1 MDALIRDIR
10 YALRSWRRAPG
21 PIAAAIAALAL
32 GIGANTAIF
41 SIVSGVLLRPLPY
54 QNPERLVMVWQDM
67 RARGGPQRDWI
78 SPGLFVEWRQ
88 RGTMFEQIAAIR
100 GWTPN
105 LTGVDEPERLRG
117 AAVSPAYFAALGVAP
132 AAGRALTEAD
142 DVPNGAPVV
151 MISDALWSRLFNRDA
166 GLVGRTILLDGQP
179 TTVVGVMP
187 AGFEPPVIAA
197 DVWSPIRIDPSRAP
211 RGIVILRALALLR
224 PGVSVAQA
232 QAGMSAVALQLE
244 QEDQEWERARVAVI
258 PLHDDIVGNVRQ
270 MLIVLSLAVALV
282 LAIACANVMSLL
294 LARAADRGREI
305 TIRTALGAG
314 RGRIVRQLLT
324 ESLLLSSI
332 GGIAG
337 SILAIWGV
345 AALVAVA
352 PPSAPRLQDVRVDAG
367 VLAFTA
373 LITLVTALVAGLAP
387 SLAAVRVHLNAGLR
401 DGGREATGTGR
412 LRAGLVVGEIAIALV
427 LVVGAALLIRTL
439 VALQHVDMGF
449 EPAHVLSASVAP
461 PRTQYRDPEALRQ
474 LFTRLVERAATIPG
488 VRSAALTNMLP
499 LTGGEMNLSFRIEGR
514 PPAATPGSE
523 PVAGARIVSA
533 SYPTTLGMR
542 LLQGR
547 DLTPLDS
554 ANAPGAVLVNETM
567 AKRYWPGASPLGAKI
582 YLGQLEAAVVGVVG
596 DVHHRGPGT
605 TPGAELYV
613 PYLQFNSRQAMLV
626 LRTTGDPARM
636 TAALRAAMKEID
648 PALPLAN
655 VATLETLLDQSVAQP
670 RFLAALLTGFALLA
684 ALLALVGVYGLL
696 SFAVSRRVRELG
708 VRMALGAGRARVLRL
723 VLRQSAVLVIFGL
736 AGGVALAV
744 AVSRLLRTLLFGVRP
759 DDPLTIAGM
768 AAAIALAAFVASLP
782 PALRAARIDPV
793 VALREE

>member
-142 DVPNGAPVV
+142 DVPNGSPVV

-166 GLVGRTILLDGQP
+166 GLVGRTILLDGQA

-197 DVWSPIRIDPSRAP
+197 DIWSPIRIDPSRAP
-211 RGIVILRALALLR
+211 RSIVILRALALLR

-232 QAGMSAVALQLE
+232 QAGMSAVATQLE
-244 QEDQEWERARVAVI
+244 REDQEWERARVAVI

-324 ESLLLSSI
+324 ESVLLSSI

-412 LRAGLVVGEIAIALV
+412 LRAGLVVGEIAVALV

-488 VRSAALTNMLP
+488 VRSAGLTNMLP

-533 SYPTTLGMR
+533 SYATTLGMR

-547 DLTPLDS
+547 DLSPLDS

-582 YLGQLEAAVVGVVG
+582 YLGQLEAIVVGVVG

-636 TAALRAAMKEID
+636 TSALRAAMKEID

-744 AVSRLLRTLLFGVRP
+744 AVSRMLRTLLFGVRP
-759 DDPLTIAGM
+759 DDQLTIAGM

>member
-1 MDALIRDIR
+1 MDALLRDIR

-21 PIAAAIAALAL
+21 PIAAAVGALAL

-142 DVPNGAPVV
+142 DVPNGSPVV

-166 GLVGRTILLDGQP
+166 GLVGRTILLDGQA

-197 DVWSPIRIDPSRAP
+197 DIWSPIRIDPSRAP
-211 RGIVILRALALLR
+211 RSIVILRALALLR

-232 QAGMSAVALQLE
+232 QAGMSAIALQLE
-244 QEDQEWERARVAVI
+244 QEDEEWERARVAVI

-324 ESLLLSSI
+324 ESALLSSI
-332 GGIAG
+332 GGVAG

-412 LRAGLVVGEIAIALV
+412 LRAGLVVGEIAVALV

-488 VRSAALTNMLP
+488 VRAAALTNMLP
-499 LTGGEMNLSFRIEGR
+499 LTGGEMNLSFRIQGR
-514 PPAATPGSE
+514 PPASTPGGE

-533 SYPTTLGMR
+533 SYVTALGMR
-542 LLQGR
+542 ILQGR
-547 DLTPLDS
+547 DLSPLDS
-554 ANAPGAVLVNETM
+554 GNAPGAVLVN
-567 AKRYWPGASPLGAKI
+567 
-582 YLGQLEAAVVGVVG
+582 
-596 DVHHRGPGT
+596 
-605 TPGAELYV
+605 
-613 PYLQFNSRQAMLV
+613 
-626 LRTTGDPARM
+626 
-636 TAALRAAMKEID
+636 
-648 PALPLAN
+648 
-655 VATLETLLDQSVAQP
+655 
-670 RFLAALLTGFALLA
+670 
-684 ALLALVGVYGLL
+684 
-696 SFAVSRRVRELG
+696 
-708 VRMALGAGRARVLRL
+708 
-723 VLRQSAVLVIFGL
+723 
-736 AGGVALAV
+736 
-744 AVSRLLRTLLFGVRP
+744 
-759 DDPLTIAGM
+759 
-768 AAAIALAAFVASLP
+768 
-782 PALRAARIDPV
+782 
-793 VALREE
+793 

>member
-41 SIVSGVLLRPLPY
+41 SVVSGVLLRPLPY

-142 DVPNGAPVV
+142 DVPNGSPVV

-166 GLVGRTILLDGQP
+166 GLVGRTILLDGQA

-197 DVWSPIRIDPSRAP
+197 DIWSPIRIDPSRAP

-232 QAGMSAVALQLE
+232 QAGMSAVATQLE
-244 QEDQEWERARVAVI
+244 REDQEWERARVAVI

-324 ESLLLSSI
+324 ESALLSSI
-332 GGIAG
+332 GGVAG

-412 LRAGLVVGEIAIALV
+412 LRAGLVVGEIAVALV

-533 SYPTTLGMR
+533 SYATTLGMR

-547 DLTPLDS
+547 DLSPLDS

-582 YLGQLEAAVVGVVG
+582 YLGQLEAIVVGVVG

>member
-142 DVPNGAPVV
+142 DVPNGSPVV

-166 GLVGRTILLDGQP
+166 GLVGRTILLDGQA

-197 DVWSPIRIDPSRAP
+197 DIWSPIRIDPSRAP

-232 QAGMSAVALQLE
+232 QAGMSAVATQLE
-244 QEDQEWERARVAVI
+244 REDQEWERARVAVI

-324 ESLLLSSI
+324 ESVLLSSI

-367 VLAFTA
+367 VLAFTG

-412 LRAGLVVGEIAIALV
+412 LRAGLVVGEIAVALV

-533 SYPTTLGMR
+533 SYATTLGMR

-547 DLTPLDS
+547 DLSPLDS

-582 YLGQLEAAVVGVVG
+582 YLGQLEAIVVGVVG

>member
-142 DVPNGAPVV
+142 DVPNGSPVV

-166 GLVGRTILLDGQP
+166 GLVGRTILLDGQA

-197 DVWSPIRIDPSRAP
+197 DIWSPIRIDPSRAP

-232 QAGMSAVALQLE
+232 QAGMSAVATQLE
-244 QEDQEWERARVAVI
+244 REDQEWERARVAVI

-324 ESLLLSSI
+324 ESVLLSSI

-412 LRAGLVVGEIAIALV
+412 LRAGLVVGEIAVALV

-533 SYPTTLGMR
+533 SYATTLGMR

-547 DLTPLDS
+547 DLSPLDS

-582 YLGQLEAAVVGVVG
+582 YLGQLEAIVVGVVG

>member
-21 PIAAAIAALAL
+21 PIVAAIAALAL

-54 QNPERLVMVWQDM
+54 QNPDRLVMVWQDM

-88 RGTMFEQIAAIR
+88 RGTMFERIAAIR
-100 GWTPN
+100 GWTPK
-105 LTGVDEPERLRG
+105 LTRVDAPQRLRG
-117 AAVSPAYFAALGVAP
+117 AAVSPASFAALGVAP

-142 DVPNGAPVV
+142 DVPNGSPVV

-166 GLVGRTILLDGQP
+166 GLVGRTILLDGQA

-197 DVWSPIRIDPSRAP
+197 DIWSPIRIDPSRAP
-211 RGIVILRALALLR
+211 RSIVILRALALLR

-244 QEDQEWERARVAVI
+244 QEDEEWERARVAVI

-270 MLIVLSLAVALV
+270 MLIVLSLAVAHV
-282 LAIACANVMSLL
+282 PAIACANVMSLL

-332 GGIAG
+332 GGVAG

-352 PPSAPRLQDVRVDAG
+352 PPSAPRLQDVRVDTG

-387 SLAAVRVHLNAGLR
+387 SLAAVRVHPNAGLR

-412 LRAGLVVGEIAIALV
+412 LRAGLVIGEIAVALV

-449 EPAHVLSASVAP
+449 EPAHVLSASLAP

-474 LFTRLVERAATIPG
+474 LFTRLVERAA
-488 VRSAALTNMLP
+488 
-499 LTGGEMNLSFRIEGR
+499 
-514 PPAATPGSE
+514 
-523 PVAGARIVSA
+523 
-533 SYPTTLGMR
+533 
-542 LLQGR
+542 
-547 DLTPLDS
+547 
-554 ANAPGAVLVNETM
+554 
-567 AKRYWPGASPLGAKI
+567 
-582 YLGQLEAAVVGVVG
+582 
-596 DVHHRGPGT
+596 
-605 TPGAELYV
+605 
-613 PYLQFNSRQAMLV
+613 
-626 LRTTGDPARM
+626 
-636 TAALRAAMKEID
+636 
-648 PALPLAN
+648 
-655 VATLETLLDQSVAQP
+655 
-670 RFLAALLTGFALLA
+670 
-684 ALLALVGVYGLL
+684 
-696 SFAVSRRVRELG
+696 
-708 VRMALGAGRARVLRL
+708 
-723 VLRQSAVLVIFGL
+723 
-736 AGGVALAV
+736 
-744 AVSRLLRTLLFGVRP
+744 
-759 DDPLTIAGM
+759 
-768 AAAIALAAFVASLP
+768 
-782 PALRAARIDPV
+782 
-793 VALREE
+793 

>member
-1 MDALIRDIR
+1 MDALLRDIR

-21 PIAAAIAALAL
+21 PIAAAVGALAL

-142 DVPNGAPVV
+142 DVPNGSPVV

-166 GLVGRTILLDGQP
+166 GLVGRTILLDGQA

-197 DVWSPIRIDPSRAP
+197 DIWSPIRIDPSRAP
-211 RGIVILRALALLR
+211 RSIVILRALALLR

-232 QAGMSAVALQLE
+232 QAGMSAIALQLE
-244 QEDQEWERARVAVI
+244 QEDEEWERARVAVI

-324 ESLLLSSI
+324 ESVLLSSI

-412 LRAGLVVGEIAIALV
+412 LRAGLVVGEIAVALV

-488 VRSAALTNMLP
+488 VRSAGLTNMLP

-533 SYPTTLGMR
+533 SYATTLGMR

-547 DLTPLDS
+547 DLSPLDG

-567 AKRYWPGASPLGAKI
+567 AKRYWSGASPLGAKI
-582 YLGQLEAAVVGVVG
+582 YLGQLEATVVGVVG

-708 VRMALGAGRARVLRL
+708 VRMALGAGRARLLRL

-744 AVSRLLRTLLFGVRP
+744 AVSRMLRTLLFGVRP

>member
-41 SIVSGVLLRPLPY
+41 SVVSGVLLRPLPY

-142 DVPNGAPVV
+142 DVPNGSPVV

-166 GLVGRTILLDGQP
+166 GLVGRTILLDGQA

-197 DVWSPIRIDPSRAP
+197 DIWSPIRIDPSRAP

-232 QAGMSAVALQLE
+232 QAGMSAVATQLE
-244 QEDQEWERARVAVI
+244 REDQEWERARVAVI

-324 ESLLLSSI
+324 ESVLLSSI

-412 LRAGLVVGEIAIALV
+412 LRAGLVVGEIAVALV

-533 SYPTTLGMR
+533 SYATTLGMR

-547 DLTPLDS
+547 DLSPLDS

-582 YLGQLEAAVVGVVG
+582 YLGQLEAIVVGVVG

-736 AGGVALAV
+736 AGGVPLAV

>member
-142 DVPNGAPVV
+142 DVPNGSPVV
-151 MISDALWSRLFNRDA
+151 MISDTLWSRLFNRDA
-166 GLVGRTILLDGQP
+166 GLVGRTILLDGQA

-197 DVWSPIRIDPSRAP
+197 DIWSPIRIDPSRAP

-232 QAGMSAVALQLE
+232 QAGMSAVATQLE
-244 QEDQEWERARVAVI
+244 REDQEWERARVAVI

-324 ESLLLSSI
+324 ESVLLSSI

-412 LRAGLVVGEIAIALV
+412 LRAGLVVGEIAVALV

-533 SYPTTLGMR
+533 SYATTLGMR

-547 DLTPLDS
+547 DLSPLDS

-582 YLGQLEAAVVGVVG
+582 YLGQLEAIVVGVVG

-655 VATLETLLDQSVAQP
+655 VSTLETLLDQSVAQP